1 MNVSNEQPTDQP
13 QPAAS
18 PRMRNLKIALS
29 SAALVLGLLTIIVT
43 LANGG
48 GLAARGILLGAI
60 LAVMAGT
67 RLFLTLRH
75 HI

>member
-1 MNVSNEQPTDQP
+1 
-13 QPAAS
+13 
-18 PRMRNLKIALS
+18 MRSLKIALS

-60 LAVMAGT
+60 LAVMAGM